1 MTDALDGFNVIKL
14 EENSLGGQSK
24 EKSGG
29 KVRGLFSL
37 RASQR
42 CGFRQSAVE
51 KQSLPRESYN
61 VFLTPSTP
69 SSF

>member
-61 VFLTPSTP
+61 VFLTPITP